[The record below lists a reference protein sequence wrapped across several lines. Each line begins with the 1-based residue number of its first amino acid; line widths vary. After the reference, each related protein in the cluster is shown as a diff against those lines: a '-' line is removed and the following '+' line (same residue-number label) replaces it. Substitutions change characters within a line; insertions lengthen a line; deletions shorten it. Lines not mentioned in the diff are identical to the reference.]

1 MCKLTC
7 RPPAEP
13 TERVGIETRS
23 KTKNLL
29 PATVDGGPSTSARGA
44 NTNEAS
50 SSAVS
55 ANAVAL
61 A

>member
-13 TERVGIETRS
+13 TERVGRETHS
-23 KTKNLL
+23 KTKNLP

-50 SSAVS
+50 SSTVS

-61 A
+61 